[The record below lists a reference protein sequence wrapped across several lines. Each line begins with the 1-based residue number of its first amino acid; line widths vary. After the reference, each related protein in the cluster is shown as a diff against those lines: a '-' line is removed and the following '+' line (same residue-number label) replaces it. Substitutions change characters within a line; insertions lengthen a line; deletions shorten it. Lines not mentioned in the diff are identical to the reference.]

1 VVVYLFAGTTA
12 SLGQHTQYSTVG
24 KRGDQEKKVQVTFS
38 DRFGLKLVMDSHHSS
53 TTRRH
58 SMPLALS
65 HADRFNAMKFRSLL
79 AVVSF
84 APFRVHAFELPKCP
98 CGLKSAHRARA
109 EVVRPRA
116 KSGAPT
122 VTNVITPQRG
132 ASDVVG
138 DIEVRSGESPI
149 KCLDV
154 AICGGGP
161 AGLLSA
167 IMMAQ
172 QFPLRKT
179 VVFDRLPRPPS
190 PDDNAVWADVGK
202 FYLIGIG
209 GRGQNALKRFGVW
222 DEVAKRGVPILGR
235 KGASRLTLR

>member
-1 VVVYLFAGTTA
+1 
-12 SLGQHTQYSTVG
+12 
-24 KRGDQEKKVQVTFS
+24 
-38 DRFGLKLVMDSHHSS
+38 
-53 TTRRH
+53 
-58 SMPLALS
+58 MPLALS

-122 VTNVITPQRG
+122 VTNVVTPQHG

-235 KGASRLTLR
+235 KGASRRHTVLRSSFVS

>member
-1 VVVYLFAGTTA
+1 MPI
-12 SLGQHTQYSTVG
+12 QPH
-24 KRGDQEKKVQVTFS
+24 
-38 DRFGLKLVMDSHHSS
+38 RFINVMKL
-53 TTRRH
+53 
-58 SMPLALS
+58 
-65 HADRFNAMKFRSLL
+65 RSLIT
-79 AVVSF
+79 VVSF
-84 APFRVHAFELPKCP
+84 ARFPVHAFELPKCP
-98 CGLKSAHRARA
+98 CGRKAAYRAREVGFWTKSA
-109 EVVRPRA
+109 
-116 KSGAPT
+116 GAPS
-122 VTNVITPQRG
+122 VATNVVTPQRG

-138 DIEVRSGESPI
+138 EVEVGSRDSPI

-172 QFPLRKT
+172 RFPHRKT
-179 VVFDRLPRPPS
+179 VVFDRLARPPS

-222 DEVAKRGVPILGR
+222 DEVAKRGVPISGR
-235 KGASRLTLR
+235 KGASRLTVSRSSFVS

>member
-1 VVVYLFAGTTA
+1 MTYLKSMNRCDG
-12 SLGQHTQYSTVG
+12 
-24 KRGDQEKKVQVTFS
+24 
-38 DRFGLKLVMDSHHSS
+38 FGLMLVIVGTHQPSDDATSQRHRFINVMKL
-53 TTRRH
+53 
-58 SMPLALS
+58 
-65 HADRFNAMKFRSLL
+65 RSLIT
-79 AVVSF
+79 VVSF
-84 APFRVHAFELPKCP
+84 TRFRVHAFELPKCP
-98 CGLKSAHRARA
+98 CGLKSAYRAR
-109 EVVRPRA
+109 EVSRWT
-116 KSGAPT
+116 KSAGAPS
-122 VTNVITPQRG
+122 VATNVVTPQRG
-132 ASDVVG
+132 ASELVEVG
-138 DIEVRSGESPI
+138 SRGSPI

-172 QFPLRKT
+172 RLPLRKT
-179 VVFDRLPRPPS
+179 VVFDRLSRPPS

-235 KGASRLTLR
+235 KGASVTPCCEEAGRLLRLDSNLCDLCL

>member
-1 VVVYLFAGTTA
+1 VRWTKPARRPVSYVV
-12 SLGQHTQYSTVG
+12 
-24 KRGDQEKKVQVTFS
+24 
-38 DRFGLKLVMDSHHSS
+38 
-53 TTRRH
+53 
-58 SMPLALS
+58 
-65 HADRFNAMKFRSLL
+65 
-79 AVVSF
+79 
-84 APFRVHAFELPKCP
+84 
-98 CGLKSAHRARA
+98 
-109 EVVRPRA
+109 
-116 KSGAPT
+116 
-122 VTNVITPQRG
+122 TPQRG

-138 DIEVRSGESPI
+138 EIEVGSRDSPI
-149 KCLDV
+149 KCLDI

-172 QFPLRKT
+172 RFPLRKT
-179 VVFDRLPRPPS
+179 VVFDRLSRPPS
-190 PDDNAVWADVGK
+190 PDDNAFWDDVAR